1 MAVGLCN
8 IKNLQKNIW
17 KTVSYRKLNKL
28 SAHVEKPPR
37 DVCTTVSTKRPWSL
51 MEPQN
56 NLLYVH
62 QGPC

>member
-28 SAHVEKPPR
+28 SAHVEKLQEMFVLR
-37 DVCTTVSTKRPWSL
+37 SL
-51 MEPQN
+51 QSARE
-56 NLLYVH
+56 V
-62 QGPC
+62 